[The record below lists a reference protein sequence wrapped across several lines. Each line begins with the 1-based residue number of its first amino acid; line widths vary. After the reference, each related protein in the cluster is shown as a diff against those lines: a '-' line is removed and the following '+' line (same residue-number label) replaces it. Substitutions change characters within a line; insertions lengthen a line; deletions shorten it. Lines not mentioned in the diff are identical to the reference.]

1 MAKTKEIGI
10 KKIGL
15 FLSCP
20 GVLAFAH
27 HSSRAKVIVPK
38 RVPQQIGEHAGW
50 QPAGRE
56 GGPGWASLVC
66 PKHTIIFLNIERVDV
81 VRVDEAVGAAQGNN
95 GGITTEHCRGKE
107 CQNTKGRE
115 WRSYSMHPAV
125 EH

>member
-10 KKIGL
+10 EKIGL

-66 PKHTIIFLNIERVDV
+66 PTRTIIFLII
-81 VRVDEAVGAAQGNN
+81 VRVDEVDGAAQGNN

-107 CQNTKGRE
+107 CQNTKGKG
-115 WRSYSMHPAV
+115 MG
-125 EH
+125 